1 MVGMSMLVAALALL
15 MGAWPASGTVVY
27 TQVNAVVEVPNNS
40 PELETPFDF
49 DGDGLSDIDFF
60 TNQNGSSAR
69 GAGPGS
75 GNSDSWILGRWQD
88 DGGPAFQA
96 IRNLAPGT
104 VISDALEI
112 GDGTQ
117 IGDETFET
125 ADGALV
131 YKSTFGGPQD
141 FVDGT
146 AGIIAAKL
154 QIPGAGTTHFA
165 WVRVLVEKDG
175 VRIGIPPNDD
185 PGSRLTIIDAAY
197 ESEELVPIEA
207 GQTSDITP
215 VDFVEVLITNDVT
228 ALEFDSQLG
237 VDYQLQLTEDLVVTN
252 WVSAGFWVTGNGTNM
267 LMYDPVGFSTGK
279 AYRIVQ

>member
-1 MVGMSMLVAALALL
+1 MRMRYNKTLSVRGVLTGITCVAAAFLLGSALPS
-15 MGAWPASGTVVY
+15 GATIIYNTVGTVV
-27 TQVNAVVEVPNNS
+27 ERPNGS
-40 PELETPFDF
+40 SELETPFDF

-69 GAGPGS
+69 GAGPGG

-146 AGIIAAKL
+146 PGIIAAKL
-154 QIPGAGTTHFA
+154 RIPGAGTTHFA

-175 VRIGIPPNDD
+175 VRIGIPPDDD
-185 PGSRLTIIDAAY
+185 PGARLTIIDAAY
-197 ESEELVPIEA
+197 ESTPNTPIQAGAVPEPA
-207 GQTSDITP
+207 SLGL
-215 VDFVEVLITNDVT
+215 FVIGGVLAAIVRRR
-228 ALEFDSQLG
+228 
-237 VDYQLQLTEDLVVTN
+237 
-252 WVSAGFWVTGNGTNM
+252 SA
-267 LMYDPVGFSTGK
+267 
-279 AYRIVQ
+279 